1 MHPIIAEKLRA
12 TLPLPE
18 NDVPCVRVLVPGLD
32 TGVFELT
39 PAQYQAM
46 VCAILNTPDD
56 AEPVTVTEVRA
67 DGEVMLIPAHS
78 IFSAFTMARVL
89 RPDAIVVSDNTEE

>member
-1 MHPIIAEKLRA
+1 MHPITRDQLRG

-46 VCAILNTPDD
+46 VCAIINTPAD
-56 AEPVTVTEVRA
+56 EEQLPMFKVKA
-67 DGEVMLIPAHS
+67 DGEVLLIPAYG
-78 IFSAFTMARVL
+78 IFHAYAIARTL
-89 RPDAIVVSDNTEE
+89 RPAAIVVHDTAGD

>member
-1 MHPIIAEKLRA
+1 MHPITRDQLRG

-46 VCAILNTPDD
+46 VCAILNTPADD
-56 AEPVTVTEVRA
+56 AQLPVYQVKA
-67 DGEVMLIPAHS
+67 DGEVLSIPAHG
-78 IFSAFTMARVL
+78 IFHAFAIARTL
-89 RPDAIVVSDNTEE
+89 RPEAIVVTSTEGE